1 MSPFR
6 SQEIK
11 QADCA
16 AIRDACLLLRV
27 VGGISAGVSAI
38 LLVSNIFAWLGMA
51 LKGSYDMMD
60 TLTSSITG
68 QTMRL
73 IIFLFAYVIGTA
85 VPVFVKPAKQTHQQ
99 IEEQK

>member
-11 QADCA
+11 QDDYA
-16 AIRDACLLLRV
+16 AARDACLLLRI

-38 LLVSNIFAWLGMA
+38 LLVSNVFAFLGMA

-60 TLTSSITG
+60 TLTSSISG
-68 QTMRL
+68 HSIRL

-85 VPVFVKPAKQTHQQ
+85 VSVFVKQARQTHRQT
-99 IEEQK
+99 EEQK